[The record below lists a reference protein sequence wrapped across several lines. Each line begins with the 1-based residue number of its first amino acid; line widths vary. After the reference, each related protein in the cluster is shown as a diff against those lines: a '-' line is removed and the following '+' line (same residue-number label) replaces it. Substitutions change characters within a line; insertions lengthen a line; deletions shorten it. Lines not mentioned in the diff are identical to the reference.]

1 MLLLTIIYISFI
13 GLGLPDSMFGTA
25 WPAIY
30 QEWGLPFSF
39 GSFIVSIIY
48 CGTMISSLL
57 SAKVINRFGTN
68 KVSAFSTA
76 LTAAAMAGFSISE
89 NYWML
94 CLFAVPLGIG
104 AGAIDTAL
112 NNYVALHY
120 TSRHMSFLHC
130 FYGIGIVAS
139 PYVLAM
145 VMHGDGGWR
154 NGYRIVF
161 LIQTVIAIILF
172 AALPLWGKKRG
183 TEAKEEW
190 VKDIPLKQVVK
201 IRGVKLTCGLFIAAC
216 AIESVCG
223 SFGSTYLVEQ
233 RGLEADT
240 AARIII
246 FYYVGLALGRLASGL
261 AAEKL
266 HSWNIVRIGQCILGI
281 GILAMIL
288 PGTIQLAA
296 AGFFLIGFGNG
307 PQFPNFN
314 YLTPIIFGE
323 DASPSIMGVQM
334 AVSSLSSM
342 ATPVLCGFLS
352 QQIGM
357 WIFPFY
363 LLIFFIGMIA
373 AVLRANKVLWAT
385 ELSSK

>member
-1 MLLLTIIYISFI
+1 MLLLTVIYITFI

-30 QEWGLPFSF
+30 QEWGLQFSF

-48 CGTMISSLL
+48 CGTMVSSLL

-76 LTAAAMAGFSISE
+76 LTAIAIAGFSISG

-94 CLFAVPLGIG
+94 CFFAIPLGIG

-112 NNYVALHY
+112 NNYVAIHY
-120 TSRHMSFLHC
+120 TARHMSFLHC

-139 PYVLAM
+139 PYVLSM

-161 LIQTVIAIILF
+161 LIQTIIAVILF
-172 AALPLWGKKRG
+172 LTLPLWKKDRG
-183 TEAKEEW
+183 DEAKEEI
-190 VKDIPLKQVVK
+190 VEDIPLKQIAK
-201 IRGVKLTCGLFIAAC
+201 IKGVKLMWGLFITSC
-216 AIESVCG
+216 AIESSCG

-233 RGLEADT
+233 RGLGAET
-240 AARIII
+240 AAGIII
-246 FYYVGLALGRLASGL
+246 FYYMGVALGRLVSGL
-261 AAEKL
+261 VAEKI
-266 HSWNIVRIGQCILGI
+266 HSWKIVKIGQGVLAI
-281 GILAMIL
+281 GILTLIL
-288 PGTIQLAA
+288 PKSILFAG

-307 PQFPNFN
+307 PLFPNFN

-323 DASPSIMGVQM
+323 KASPSIIGAQM
-334 AVSSLSSM
+334 AIASL
-342 ATPVLCGFLS
+342 TFTTNPILCGFLG

-357 WIFPFY
+357 WILPFY
-363 LLIFFIGMIA
+363 LLIFLIGMIITR
-373 AVLRANKVLWAT
+373 LLANRVFESVK
-385 ELSSK
+385 

>member
-145 VMHGDGGWR
+145 VMYGDGGWR

-183 TEAKEEW
+183 TEAKEES

-201 IRGVKLTCGLFIAAC
+201 IRGVKLMCGLFIAAC

-342 ATPVLCGFLS
+342 TTPVLCGFLS

-357 WIFPFY
+357 WNFPFY

-385 ELSSK
+385 G

>member
-13 GLGLPDSMFGTA
+13 GLGLPDSMFGAA

-30 QEWGLPFSF
+30 QEWELPFSF

-68 KVSAFSTA
+68 KVAAFSTA
-76 LTAAAMAGFSISE
+76 LTAAAMAGFSISA

-120 TSRHMSFLHC
+120 TSRHMNFLHC
-130 FYGIGIVAS
+130 FYGIGVVVS

-172 AALPLWGKKRG
+172 ATLPLWGKMRG
-183 TEAKEEW
+183 TEAKEGPA
-190 VKDIPLKQVVK
+190 KDIPLKQVVK
-201 IRGVKLTCGLFIAAC
+201 IRGVKLMCGLFIADC
-216 AIESVCG
+216 AIESACG

-233 RGLEADT
+233 RGLEAD
-240 AARIII
+240 AAAGIII
-246 FYYVGLALGRLASGL
+246 FYYAGLALGRLVSGL

-266 HSWNIVRIGQCILGI
+266 QSRNIVRIGQCILGI
-281 GILAMIL
+281 GILTMIL

-296 AGFFLIGFGNG
+296 AGFFLIGFGTG

-334 AVSSLSSM
+334 AVCSLSSM
-342 ATPVLCGFLS
+342 TTPVLCGFLS

-357 WIFPFY
+357 WIFPFC
-363 LLIFFIGMIA
+363 LLVFLIGMIA
-373 AVLRANKVLWAT
+373 ASLRAYRMPWAA
-385 ELSSK
+385 E